1 MAQVVS
7 FLRCDVQRARAA
19 AGVAALLMWVASARA
34 LPPDQPTSSTMEKK
48 IAQDLQMVRAGE
60 QSGMGPLKMGRLWAH
75 LASDY
80 ENEMQLAKSEDAYN
94 HALRLLEGVPEAKID
109 YAIVL
114 DNLGSMYVM
123 AGNFEDAERCRRR
136 SLTARELLGDR
147 LEIARGKSHLAEVEL
162 GRHRFKEAE
171 EQSREAYD
179 EMVALKDSDTGDL
192 ISVLVT
198 LIYAECTHD
207 GCVDGLEHARKA
219 SSLAVA
225 AFAADSLPVGQTH
238 LALGYAEWKAG
249 VKDGPDEE
257 MRAGIEIMK
266 AQTSPGHPYVLSAL
280 EQYKAYLS
288 AVHRAPE
295 AKAIERELQVESESR
310 GACMSCTVS
319 VYGLR

>member
-1 MAQVVS
+1 
-7 FLRCDVQRARAA
+7 
-19 AGVAALLMWVASARA
+19 
-34 LPPDQPTSSTMEKK
+34 MEKK
-48 IAQDLQMVRAGE
+48 IAQDLNMVRAGE
-60 QSGMGPLKMGRLWAH
+60 QTGMEPLKLGRLWAH

-80 ENEMQLAKSEDAYN
+80 EDQMQLAKSEDAFN
-94 HALRLLEGVPEAKID
+94 HALRLFEKAPEGKID

-123 AGNFEDAERCRRR
+123 AGNLDDAERCRRH
-136 SLTARELLGDR
+136 SLAARELIGDK

-171 EQSREAYD
+171 QESREAYN
-179 EMVALKDSDTGDL
+179 EMVALKDSDVGDI

-207 GCVDGLEHARKA
+207 GCVDGLEHARTA
-219 SSLAVA
+219 SSLALT

-238 LALGYAEWKAG
+238 LALGYAEWKAR
-249 VKDGPDEE
+249 VMDGPDEE

-266 AQTSPGHPYVLSAL
+266 AQTFPGHPYVLSAL

-288 AVHRAPE
+288 AMHRAPE
-295 AKAIERELQVESESR
+295 AHAIAREVQMAVESRS
-310 GACMSCTVS
+310 GCVSCTVS
-319 VYGLR
+319 AYGLR

>member
-1 MAQVVS
+1 
-7 FLRCDVQRARAA
+7 
-19 AGVAALLMWVASARA
+19 
-34 LPPDQPTSSTMEKK
+34 MEKK

-60 QSGMGPLKMGRLWAH
+60 QSGMEPLKMGRLWAH

-80 ENEMQLAKSEDAYN
+80 EDGMQLAKSEDAFN
-94 HALRLLEGVPEAKID
+94 HALRFLQGAPEAKID
-109 YAIVL
+109 YAIVV

-123 AGNFEDAERCRRR
+123 AGNLEDAERCRRR
-136 SLTARELLGDR
+136 SLAARELIGDR

-162 GRHRFKEAE
+162 GRHRFKDAE
-171 EQSREAYD
+171 QESREAYD

-198 LIYAECTHD
+198 LIYSECTHD

-219 SSLAVA
+219 SLLAIA
-225 AFAADSLPVGQTH
+225 AFATDSLPVGQTH

-257 MRAGIEIMK
+257 MRAGIGIMK

-295 AKAIERELQVESESR
+295 AKAVARELQVEGESR